1 MHFYGKGGQ
10 EDFKVRL
17 ADNLKKK
24 KSSFPEATEK
34 VHLHMITEVVTT

>member
-24 KSSFPEATEK
+24 KAVSLK
-34 VHLHMITEVVTT
+34 QQRRCIYI